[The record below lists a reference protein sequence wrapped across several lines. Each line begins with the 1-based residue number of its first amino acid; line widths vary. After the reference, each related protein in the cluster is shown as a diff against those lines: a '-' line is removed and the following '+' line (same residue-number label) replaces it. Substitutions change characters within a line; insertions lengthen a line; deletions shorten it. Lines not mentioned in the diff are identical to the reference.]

1 MHQNHS
7 RHCRFIV
14 TALTSAALLSNAN
27 WVNANTNANSTVVTT
42 PIEWS
47 QYIQRSIRQENSLPQ
62 DFKVDIKIGEL
73 DPRLTLSP
81 CQKIEPFIPHGTKLW
96 GKTII
101 GIRCLD
107 GAKWS
112 VTLPIQVSIFG
123 QAIVAT
129 KNLIV
134 GTLANTEDF
143 RKEYTELTK
152 EAGSPV
158 SDISALMG
166 NQLSRGLIAGQ
177 VLRLEHLKPAPTIK
191 SGDTVKVRVT
201 GQGFSA
207 SYDAVALNAAADG
220 QLLRARGENGKIL
233 SGTLRERGIDIPL

>member
-7 RHCRFIV
+7 RYCRFIV
-14 TALTSAALLSNAN
+14 AALTSAALLSTTNS
-27 WVNANTNANSTVVTT
+27 VKANTNANSTVVKTLF
-42 PIEWS
+42 EWN
-47 QYIQRSIRQENSLPQ
+47 QHIQRSIRQENSLTQ
-62 DFKVDIKIGEL
+62 DFKIDVKIGEL
-73 DPRLTLSP
+73 DPRLALSP

-101 GIRCLD
+101 GIKCLD

-123 QAIVAT
+123 QAIVAN
-129 KNLIV
+129 KNLSV
-134 GTLANTEDF
+134 GTMANTEDF
-143 RKEYTELTK
+143 RREYTELTK

-158 SDISALMG
+158 SAISALTG
-166 NQLSRGLIAGQ
+166 NQLNRGVIAGQ

-191 SGDTVKVRVT
+191 SGDTVKVRIT

-220 QLLRARGENGKIL
+220 EVLKARGENGKIL
-233 SGTLRERGIDIPL
+233 SGTLRERGIDIYL